1 MTSYNQFICLITHT
15 HLLKKL
21 KENELTQGQ
30 KKACHSAHT
39 MKLELTPPKK
49 KKVRKK
55 VNMKGN
61 INS

>member
-1 MTSYNQFICLITHT
+1 MTSYNQFICLKTHT

-39 MKLELTPPKK
+39 MKLELTPKK
-49 KKVRKK
+49 KKSGKK
-55 VNMKGN
+55 LTLKET
-61 INS
+61 

>member
-1 MTSYNQFICLITHT
+1 MTSYNQFICLETHT

-39 MKLELTPPKK
+39 MKLELTQKK
-49 KKVRKK
+49 KKKSGKK
-55 VNMKGN
+55 LT
-61 INS
+61 